1 MARPAKP
8 VRKAALNGGP
18 RKSRPPVGLNA
29 AMSCDTAFRIIARR
43 YLDDLN
49 SIRDATAE
57 GDIQAV
63 HRMRIVL
70 THLRAAIQFFSP
82 IVDDQMRDQI
92 RHELKWLNGQLG
104 TLRDLDVAISNIK
117 ATKPK
122 QPDAIPHLRVWHD
135 KRAASQRTLARSL
148 KSARYRHLI
157 AHISSWI
164 ESGRWATTKNKQA
177 AKRRAAPIGAYSADR
192 LTEWK
197 DQLIRK
203 SRKLRK
209 MGAQKRHRLR
219 LLNKKLNYA
228 IESVEDLFGDKP
240 LSRQKAALKQL
251 RRAQK
256 SLGRLNDDVNGRT
269 LARALRR
276 QGVKTAVHAI
286 GEKQEKRLLRS
297 TEAAYRKLAALKLS
311 RGIRSAATSG

>member
-8 VRKAALNGGP
+8 ARKTALNGGP
-18 RKSRPPVGLNA
+18 PKSRPPVGLNA
-29 AMSCDTAFRIIARR
+29 TMSCDTAFRIIARR

-49 SIRDATAE
+49 SIHDATAQ

-82 IVDDQMRDQI
+82 IVDDQVRDQI

-122 QPDAIPHLRVWHD
+122 QPGAIPHLRVWQD
-135 KRAASQRTLARSL
+135 KRADSQRTLARSL

-164 ESGRWATTKNKQA
+164 ESGQWATTKNKQV

-197 DQLIRK
+197 DRLIRK

-209 MGAQKRHRLR
+209 MGARKRHRLR

-269 LARALRR
+269 LARELRR
-276 QGVKTAVHAI
+276 QGIKTTVHAI
-286 GEKQEKRLLRS
+286 GEKQEKRLLRN

-311 RGIRSAATSG
+311 RGIRSATTSG